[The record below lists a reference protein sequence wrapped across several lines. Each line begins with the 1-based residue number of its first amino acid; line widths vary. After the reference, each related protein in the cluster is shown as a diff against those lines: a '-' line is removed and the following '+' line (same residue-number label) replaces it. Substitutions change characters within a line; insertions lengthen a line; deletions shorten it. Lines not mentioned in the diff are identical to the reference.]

1 MEVYM
6 DCAIAVKTMIREIST
21 ARGNINKALAMGN
34 RNAQVAVIKFL
45 DDPSTYEYPGEH
57 RQENRP
63 GSDSQVRTTSGSGH
77 FKIQRVQDPATSQ
90 AFYGI
95 TVSPNEKEPEPI
107 GTYILAGT
115 KSHKM
120 TGNPTLVWKRSK
132 SGFTDA
138 KHVVSHPGAASYGEW
153 LGGFIE
159 QIAENELH
167 KAVGQIIALGDDIWR
182 LQPALN
188 LGTAIA
194 FTSNKSTGNRE
205 NVVALEG
212 GTFNNPETGQES
224 GGRSTGEG
232 PSWFEPTDRS
242 F

>member
-1 MEVYM
+1 MINVQM
-6 DCAIAVKTMIREIST
+6 DCAIAVKTMIREIRT
-21 ARGNINKALAMGN
+21 AKGNINKALAVGN
-34 RNAQVAVIKFL
+34 RNAQVNVIKFL
-45 DDPSTYEYPGEH
+45 DDPNTYEYPGEH
-57 RQENRP
+57 MQENRP
-63 GSDSQVRTTSGSGH
+63 GSDSQVRTSHGSDH
-77 FKIQRVQDPATSQ
+77 FKVQRVQDPATSQ

-115 KSHKM
+115 TPHKM
-120 TGNPTLVWKRSK
+120 TGNPTLVWTRSK

-138 KHVVSHPGAASYGEW
+138 KRVVMHLGAASYGEW

-159 QIAENELH
+159 QIAENELR
-167 KAVGQIIALGDDIWR
+167 KAVVAIIELGDGIWR
-182 LQPALN
+182 LQPAVN
-188 LGTAIA
+188 LGAAIA
-194 FTSNKSTGNRE
+194 FTSNQASGNRE

-212 GTFNNPETGQES
+212 GTFGEKS
-224 GGRSTGEG
+224 GGRSSGEG

>member
-1 MEVYM
+1 MIEVTM
-6 DCAIAVKTMIREIST
+6 DCAIAVKTMIREIRT
-21 ARGNINKALAMGN
+21 ATGNINKVLAIGN
-34 RNAQVAVIKFL
+34 QNAHTAVINFL
-45 DDPSTYEYPGEH
+45 DDPNTYEYPNEH
-57 RQENRP
+57 MQENRP
-63 GSDSQVRTTSGSGH
+63 GSDSQVRTSHGSDH
-77 FKIQRVQDPATSQ
+77 FKVQRVQDPSTSQ

-115 KSHKM
+115 TPHKM

-138 KHVVSHPGAASYGEW
+138 KLAVSHLGAASYGEW

-167 KAVGQIIALGDDIWR
+167 KAVGTIIALADDIWR
-182 LQPALN
+182 LQPAVN

-212 GTFNNPETGQES
+212 GTFGEKS
-224 GGRSTGEG
+224 GGRSSGEG